1 MSSIRLHSPHPS
13 FALTTVVLH
22 TPHQFDFHLSLSSS
36 DNLAEQLTKTL
47 GFPAAGCRAAKTLE
61 DHVKKL
67 DEEYDKLND
76 HMAKGATSSFD
87 ATSGSQLCR

>member
-13 FALTTVVLH
+13 FALTTVVLD
-22 TPHQFDFHLSLSSS
+22 TPDQFDFHLSLSSS
-36 DNLAEQLTKTL
+36 DNLAEQPTKTL

-67 DEEYDKLND
+67 DEEYKLND
-76 HMAKGATSSFD
+76 LMAKGATSSFD